1 MRELKVQF
9 ANALLVVLTLAAA
22 VAAFINFQQNFD
34 AEKRFRLPEDGAT
47 WVDRKLPDGRKVVQ
61 ALAVDRHGPAERAGI
76 KVGDRLLKIQ
86 GSPIDEAID
95 VIQVLLAVK
104 SHLRAQ
110 YSLERRGVEF
120 SANVIVGERTPDFSL
135 FYQYLIGL
143 AYLGIGLFVYFRRG
157 NAPKAL
163 HFLVLCMVSF
173 VLSTFHYTGKLNNFD
188 KVMYWGNVAAGI
200 FAPTIFLH
208 FCLTFPEPRGWMRK
222 TRPHC
227 FDISS
232 RASACSG
239 DHCRDC
245 RREPAR
251 RHQPGGTAL
260 AARSRCWLAFF
271 SRHVFAWWRSCST
284 RVPASRGSDRPPA
297 TQVAAKRNV
306 LGDCPVHASV
316 RAAVHVGTPPDTVH
330 DAGR

>member
-1 MRELKVQF
+1 MGRSQSFPTVAKLYRR
-9 ANALLVVLTLAAA
+9 LLV
-22 VAAFINFQQNFD
+22 
-34 AEKRFRLPEDGAT
+34 
-47 WVDRKLPDGRKVVQ
+47 DRN
-61 ALAVDRHGPAERAGI
+61 GPAERAGI

-157 NAPKAL
+157 NAPKSL
-163 HFLVLCMVSF
+163 HFLVLCLVSF

-188 KVMYWGNVAAGI
+188 KVIYWGNVAAGI

-208 FCLTFPEPRGWMRK
+208 FCLTFPEPRGWLRGRGRLQLIYLPGLVLFAVTVAIGAGNLK
-222 TRPHC
+222 VG
-227 FDISS
+227 ISPIEL
-232 RASACSG
+232 RWI
-239 DHCRDC
+239 
-245 RREPAR
+245 
-251 RHQPGGTAL
+251 
-260 AARSRCWLAFF
+260 ARSCCWL
-271 SRHVFAWWRSCST
+271 
-284 RVPASRGSDRPPA
+284 GI
-297 TQVAAKRNV
+297 
-306 LGDCPVHASV
+306 
-316 RAAVHVGTPPDTVH
+316 
-330 DAGR
+330 